1 MNWGWEA
8 VMEGEQGLDL
18 WGPEELEAEQ
28 GQQFMDLELETTR
41 GGELRG
47 LGSVLDFIREDPI
60 GVTIM
65 PASLCPPTLAAGC
78 ASSCSWALLDL
89 KAYIADCRNTT
100 TAKDVTRA
108 GHEIQA
114 TLCLARPPRVSH
126 LCIHCPTL
134 TPADFGTEPAILAHC
149 DGFIFFKAA
158 ICNASVCFEQAMQ
171 DFFVYWAPP
180 SRMMG
185 QPSLTRLPHPGPYC
199 NIIASMVGLVRCSDQ
214 DEDMDD
220 DYRSGCT
227 PRAHDSSQHHYVI
240 AALNRSKGIRD
251 YTQFD
256 LHRFDSREG
265 KWTTKVL
272 QLGTM
277 KPSPGLTFFFHGTHK
292 VITLGGGFMGWVDLC
307 RGIIF
312 CNVLLDHPELYYI
325 PLPESPEA
333 DKEMPDG
340 AAGEF
345 RDIAAVQGCI
355 KYVEHRTKVQP
366 QSCHNGTYI
375 SDDWTVTT
383 WRRKFTP
390 DCWQGCWRRSFKC
403 DASQISGSLPMLIG
417 LKEMTP
423 LPPLHRL
430 HTGHPVLSLD
440 ADDVVYILAKVDHRD
455 DKAFVL
461 AVNVRDGTL
470 QAADNFGA
478 ERTVGIS
485 FTYTQYKTSDNF
497 KAAQGKKEKQ
507 KKKRPGMLLGSLSN
521 KKPGVEML

>member
-1 MNWGWEA
+1 
-8 VMEGEQGLDL
+8 MEGEQSLDL
-18 WGPEELEAEQ
+18 WGSEELEAEQ
-28 GQQFMDLELETTR
+28 CQQFMDLELETTR
-41 GGELRG
+41 GRRESTSRG
-47 LGSVLDFIREDPI
+47 LGGVLDFIWKDPI

-65 PASLCPPTLAAGC
+65 PASLRPPTLAAS
-78 ASSCSWALLDL
+78 SSCSWALLDL
-89 KAYIADCRNTT
+89 KAYIADCRNTS
-100 TAKDVTRA
+100 TAKDATRA

-126 LCIHCPTL
+126 LCVHCPAL

-158 ICNASVCFEQAMQ
+158 ICNTSVCYEQAMQ
-171 DFFVYWAPP
+171 DFFVYRAPP
-180 SRMMG
+180 SRTMG
-185 QPSLTRLPHPGPYC
+185 PPSLTRLPQPAPYC
-199 NIIASMVGLVRCSDQ
+199 NITASMVGLVRCSDQ
-214 DEDMDD
+214 AGGEDMGDEH
-220 DYRSGCT
+220 SM
-227 PRAHDSSQHHYVI
+227 SQQHYVI
-240 AALNRSKGIRD
+240 AALQRSRGIRD

-272 QLGTM
+272 QLGPM
-277 KPSPGLTFFFHGTHK
+277 KPSPGLTFFYHGTHK

-307 RGIIF
+307 RGILF
-312 CNVLLDHPELYYI
+312 CNVLLDHPELHYI
-325 PLPESPEA
+325 PLPDSPEA
-333 DKEMPDG
+333 DSREMPDG

-345 RDIAAVQGCI
+345 RDTAFVQGGI

-366 QSCHNGTYI
+366 WSCRNGTYV

-383 WRRKFTP
+383 WKRRFTP
-390 DCWQGCWRRSFKC
+390 DCWQGCWRRSFKR

-417 LKEMTP
+417 LKEMSP

-440 ADDVVYILAKVDHRD
+440 ADDVVYILAKVDQRD
-455 DKAFVL
+455 HKAFVL

-470 QAADNFGA
+470 EAADNFGA

-485 FTYTQYKTSDNF
+485 LTYTQYRTSDNF
-497 KAAQGKKEKQ
+497 RTAQGND
-507 KKKRPGMLLGSLSN
+507 LFF
-521 KKPGVEML
+521 